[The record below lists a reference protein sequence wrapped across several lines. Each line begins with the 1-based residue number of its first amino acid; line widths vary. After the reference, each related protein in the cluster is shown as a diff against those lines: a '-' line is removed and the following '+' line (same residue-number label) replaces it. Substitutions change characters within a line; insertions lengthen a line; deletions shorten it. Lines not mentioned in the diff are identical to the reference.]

1 MKIFQILKSF
11 IFLFLSLNTILKCF
25 FINKKKAQLVILKE
39 NNPNLID
46 LRLQIYQKDNIN
58 NFVNFVRAQSFY
70 GGIKIYFSI
79 NNIIFFNHIFNILEF
94 LESLS
99 GTRKDKIKQNYIS
112 LLSKILKL
120 IQIEKFY
127 SIDDYRNIQI
137 FSRACKLSDSKL
149 FIYQHARIS
158 PNLRYQKTLKNLT
171 FKKYYV
177 WSNYFKKKLVQFNYE
192 YSNKNISVF
201 KKFSNIKSYKKKYLY
216 KEILIIQEDL
226 IKNSVIIDLI
236 KRIKKIK
243 KTNIYFKFRP
253 NNRID
258 QNLKRFLIKNNVVCF
273 HQENIYELF
282 RKYKINYLLAS
293 NSSLLLES
301 SYFYIIPILFYEKKP
316 ILKDYITDR
325 IVFSSKV
332 NNIKN
337 VINKSNKQKKILIK
351 IRQKVWFE

>member
-11 IFLFLSLNTILKCF
+11 LFLILSLNTILKCF
-25 FINKKKAQLVILKE
+25 FINKKKGQLVILKE
-39 NNPNLID
+39 NSPNLID

-58 NFVNFVRAQSFY
+58 NFVNFVRAQSFF

-94 LESLS
+94 LQSLS
-99 GTRKDKIKQNYIS
+99 GRRKNRIKQSYIF
-112 LLSKILKL
+112 LLSKIFKL
-120 IQIEKFY
+120 IKIEKFY

-137 FSRACKLSDSKL
+137 FSRACRLSESKL
-149 FIYQHARIS
+149 FIYQHGRIS
-158 PNLRYQKTLKNLT
+158 PNLRYQKTLKDLT
-171 FKKYYV
+171 FEKYFV
-177 WSNYFKKKLVQFNYE
+177 WNNYFKKKLFQFNHK
-192 YSNKNISVF
+192 YSNKNILIF
-201 KKFSNIKSYKKKYLY
+201 KKFSNVKSYKKSYLH

-226 IKNSVIIDLI
+226 VKRSTIINLI
-236 KRIKKIK
+236 RRIKKIK

-253 NNRID
+253 NNIID
-258 QNLKRFLIKNNVVCF
+258 QNLKRFLIKNDVVCF

-282 RKYKINYLLAS
+282 KKYKINYLLAS

-301 SYFYIIPILFYEKKP
+301 SYFYIFPILFYEEKP

-325 IVFSSKV
+325 VVLSSKI
-332 NNIKN
+332 NNIEN

-351 IRQKVWFE
+351 IRQKVWFK